1 MSKRLFIG
9 NLPYSATTQQIMD
22 LFAAIGKVIEANVIT
37 DKFTGRSK
45 GFAFVEMEVDA
56 EADQAV
62 AKLNGHEMDGRQIIV
77 NEARP
82 REERSFDSGN
92 RGGGF
97 GGGRRDFDRDRRPSS
112 GGNRNRY

>member
-1 MSKRLFIG
+1 MSKRLFVG
-9 NLPYSATTQQIMD
+9 NLPYSATTQQLMD
-22 LFAAIGKVIEANVIT
+22 VFAAIGKVIEANVIT

-45 GFAFVEMEVDA
+45 GFAFVEMENDE
-56 EADQAV
+56 EADKAV
-62 AKLNGHEMDGRQIIV
+62 AQLNGVYEMDGRKIVV

-97 GGGRRDFDRDRRPSS
+97 GGGRRDFDRDRRPG

>member
-1 MSKRLFIG
+1 MAKRLFIG
-9 NLPYSATTQQIMD
+9 NLPYSATTQAIMD
-22 LFAAIGKVIEANVIT
+22 IFAKFGKVIEANVIT

-56 EADQAV
+56 EADKAV
-62 AKLNGHEMDGRQIIV
+62 EELNGKFDMEGRKLVV

-97 GGGRRDFDRDRRPSS
+97 GGRRDFDRDRRPS